1 MNELKVFDFR
11 LTLQQSDWYKNTED
25 ERFTFFSDSFF
36 LALKQTHDSQENE
49 QDFRSDVAKLY
60 SV

>member
-25 ERFTFFSDSFF
+25 ERFTFFSDSVF
-36 LALKQTHDSQENE
+36 LALKQTHDS
-49 QDFRSDVAKLY
+49 
-60 SV
+60 